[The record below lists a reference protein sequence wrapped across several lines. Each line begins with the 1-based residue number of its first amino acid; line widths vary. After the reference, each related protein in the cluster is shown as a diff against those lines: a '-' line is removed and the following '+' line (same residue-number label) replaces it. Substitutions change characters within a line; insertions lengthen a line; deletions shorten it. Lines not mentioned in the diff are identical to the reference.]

1 MDRGIYKYKCS
12 DCGHEFIGIYMEL
25 NCTAASVPVRCPK
38 CGSLKLSITYAELQD
53 YVADH
58 FHKTVNVGYVDGDT
72 MSVSVPIK
80 VLGFTKNV
88 SINIIVKGIEGT
100 DLFLSYDGKMGIDL
114 LVSPAI
120 SYAKKL
126 VPEKAGFV
134 EQMPGNIVKLR
145 LGDID
150 KLQKVFE
157 KVALKGIRFTPESIE
172 ADIALL

>member
-1 MDRGIYKYKCS
+1 M
-12 DCGHEFIGIYMEL
+12 
-25 NCTAASVPVRCPK
+25 
-38 CGSLKLSITYAELQD
+38 KLSITYAELQD
-53 YVADH
+53 YVASH
-58 FHKTVNVGYVDGDT
+58 FHKTVNLGYVDEAT
-72 MSVSVPIK
+72 VSVSVPIK
-80 VLGFTKNV
+80 VFGFTKSV
-88 SINIIVKGIEGT
+88 GINIIVKKIEGA

-126 VPEKAGFV
+126 VPEKADWV

-157 KVALKGIRFTPESIE
+157 KVELKTICFTPERIE
-172 ADIALL
+172 TDVTLL

>member
-1 MDRGIYKYKCS
+1 MKVL
-12 DCGHEFIGIYMEL
+12 IYM
-25 NCTAASVPVRCPK
+25 
-38 CGSLKLSITYAELQD
+38 KLSITYAELQD

-58 FHKTVNVGYVDGDT
+58 FHKTLNVGYVDGDT
-72 MSVSVPIK
+72 VSISVPIK
-80 VLGFTKNV
+80 VLGFTKDV
-88 SINIIVKGIEGT
+88 SINIIVKKIEGT

-126 VPEKAGFV
+126 VPEKAGWV
-134 EQMPGNIVKLR
+134 EQMPSNIVKLR

-157 KVALKGIRFTPESIE
+157 KVKLNNILFEQENIVVE
-172 ADIALL
+172 ATIL

>member
-1 MDRGIYKYKCS
+1 M
-12 DCGHEFIGIYMEL
+12 
-25 NCTAASVPVRCPK
+25 
-38 CGSLKLSITYAELQD
+38 KLSITYAKLQD
-53 YVADH
+53 YVASH
-58 FHKTVNVGYVDGDT
+58 FHKTVNLGYLDRATVL
-72 MSVSVPIK
+72 VSVPIK
-80 VLGFTKNV
+80 VLGFTKSV
-88 SINIIVKGIEGT
+88 SINIIVKKIEGT

-126 VPEKAGFV
+126 VLEKAGWV

-157 KVALKGIRFTPESIE
+157 KLELNNIFFEQGNIGVDAS
-172 ADIALL
+172 LL

>member
-1 MDRGIYKYKCS
+1 M
-12 DCGHEFIGIYMEL
+12 
-25 NCTAASVPVRCPK
+25 
-38 CGSLKLSITYAELQD
+38 KLSITYADLQD

-58 FHKTVNVGYVDGDT
+58 FHKTVNVGYVDGET
-72 MSVSVPIK
+72 

-157 KVALKGIRFTPESIE
+157 KVALKDIRFTPESIE

>member
-1 MDRGIYKYKCS
+1 M
-12 DCGHEFIGIYMEL
+12 
-25 NCTAASVPVRCPK
+25 NCETLGVAEAGNLRYCQINDNIM
-38 CGSLKLSITYAELQD
+38 KLAITYAELQD
-53 YVADH
+53 YVASH
-58 FHKTVNVGYVDGDT
+58 FHKTVNLGYVDEAT
-72 MSVSVPIK
+72 VSVSVPIK
-80 VLGFTKNV
+80 VFGFTKSV
-88 SINIIVKGIEGT
+88 GINIIVKKIEGT
-100 DLFLSYDGKMGIDL
+100 DLFLSYDGKIGIDL

-126 VPEKAGFV
+126 VPEKADWV

-157 KVALKGIRFTPESIE
+157 KVDLKTIRFTPERIE

>member
-1 MDRGIYKYKCS
+1 MA
-12 DCGHEFIGIYMEL
+12 
-25 NCTAASVPVRCPK
+25 N
-38 CGSLKLSITYAELQD
+38 
-53 YVADH
+53 H

-88 SINIIVKGIEGT
+88 SISIIVKGIEGT

-150 KLQKVFE
+150 KLQKMFE
-157 KVALKGIRFTPESIE
+157 KVKLNNILFEQEDIVVE
-172 ADIALL
+172 ATIL